1 MAIFIEFSFH
11 PEQIIINKKE
21 GSIIMAFL
29 DIYDLGY
36 TPTFEISGRE
46 EKTENLNLISN
57 PVASSGNLTGT
68 VTSGGTGVS
77 GATVK
82 VYDINDNPIEHVNTG
97 GNGQFTIP
105 NLPVGSYKV
114 TAIKDG
120 YLLPLTTPITIQLN
134 KTTTVSIAL
143 TPDPEASLS
152 VIYGIIRTTVGE
164 TPLTHAEVNLYS
176 DTQPEP
182 TLIAT
187 ASTNDRGQYIF
198 GLIPAGEYY
207 VSASKLG
214 YFPSQTAI
222 IEVGTN
228 EFIGSD
234 ISLIADALS
243 NTGTISG
250 FIKELSTGTPIADAG
265 VALYS
270 IVGGVETIVDT
281 TRTNASG
288 KYLFANVN
296 PGSYLI
302 KSTKQQVVV

>member
-1 MAIFIEFSFH
+1 
-11 PEQIIINKKE
+11 
-21 GSIIMAFL
+21 MAFK
-29 DIYDLGY
+29 DIYEVGY
-36 TPTFEISGRE
+36 TPTFEITGRE
-46 EKTENLNLISN
+46 EVTENLNLIPN
-57 PVASSGNLTGT
+57 PSATSGNLTGT
-68 VTSGGTGVS
+68 VTSGGTGLL

-82 VYDINDNPIEHVNTG
+82 VYDVNDNPIEHVNTG

-120 YLLPLTTPITIQLN
+120 YLLPLTTPISIQLN

-164 TPLTHAEVNLYS
+164 TPLTNATVSLYS
-176 DTQPEP
+176 NTEPEP
-182 TLIAT
+182 ILITT
-187 ASTNDRGQYIF
+187 ASTNDKGQYIF
-198 GLIPAGEYY
+198 GLIPAGDYY
-207 VSASKLG
+207 VTATKLG
-214 YFPSQTAI
+214 YFPNQTATI
-222 IEVGTN
+222 NVTTN
-228 EFIGSD
+228 ELIGSD
-234 ISLIADALS
+234 ISLIADTLA

-250 FIKELSTGTPIADAG
+250 FIKELSTGNPIADAG

-270 IVGGVETIVDT
+270 IVGGVETIIDT
-281 TRTNASG
+281 TRTNVSG
-288 KYLFANVN
+288 KYLFANVS